1 MEWSNEVR
9 DFIVAANRRE
19 VRMLMVGGSAVNWY
33 GYKRHS
39 ADVDFWLDRSPE
51 NLERLLLALN
61 DFGYDLAELPGAVH
75 SGLQNVSLKFS
86 PVDLDVELITRFEV
100 SRPFEEAYG
109 DSVVVQGEGPPLHR
123 WRVLAYD
130 DLIVS
135 KTKAARP
142 KDLLDVHELERI
154 RGERGEG

>member
-1 MEWSNEVR
+1 M
-9 DFIVAANRRE
+9 AATQWGQGAP
-19 VRMLMVGGSAVNWY
+19 LGS
-33 GYKRHS
+33 KRHS
-39 ADVDFWLDRSPE
+39 ADVDFWLDRPPE
-51 NLERLLLALN
+51 NLERLRLALN

-75 SGLQNVSLKFS
+75 SGPQNVSLNFS

-100 SRPFEEAYG
+100 SRPFEDAYA
-109 DSVVVQGEGPPLHR
+109 SSIAVQGVGPQLHR

-142 KDLLDVHELERI
+142 KDLLDIHELRRI
-154 RGERGEG
+154 RRERGEN